1 MTPQCINCLSH
12 APENDFDNQGLKQ
25 IQINRLKKKDLA
37 LSMEQQQTMIAAARG
52 HSPADLLITNVR
64 LVNTLSGEIHP
75 ANVAVRDGVVL
86 GFEDYPARKVVNGG
100 GAYVCPG
107 FIEAHIHIESTL
119 LAPPVF
125 AEVAAARGTAAVV
138 CDPHEIANVLGVEG
152 IEYFLESTRKLPVSI
167 FCMLSSCVPA
177 THLENAGARIGA
189 VEMRALLE
197 KHPGRFPGLGEMMNF
212 PGVIHGDPD
221 VLAKLD
227 LARDLV
233 IDGHAPGLTGMDL
246 NAYIV
251 AGPGSDHECVQL
263 EEARE
268 KLRKGMHVMIR
279 QGTSEHNIDELL
291 PLVTD
296 SNWPNFSLVSDDR
309 HPGDLSRLG
318 HLDDNLRRAVQ
329 LGLDPVRAVQMVT
342 INPARYFGL
351 QRRGVIAPGYRA
363 DLVLVE
369 DLRDF
374 RIRDVYLGGMALDD
388 CSFAAETALPGNSMH
403 IRNLDEHSFA
413 VPAAG
418 ATARVVEIVPGQIVT
433 KAALGRPAIRSGLA
447 LADPSADLAKL
458 AVIERHRA
466 TGNIGLG
473 FVRGL
478 GLQRGALAST
488 VAHDSHNL
496 IIAGISDAD
505 MLAAARAAQRMGG
518 GLVAVLDGNVLASLP
533 LPVAG
538 LMSDIPLNEV
548 VAAMEKLSA
557 ACETMGLTHAN
568 PFMILSF
575 LALPVIPELKLTDKG
590 LVDVNRFEL
599 VGLWVD

>member
-1 MTPQCINCLSH
+1 
-12 APENDFDNQGLKQ
+12 
-25 IQINRLKKKDLA
+25 
-37 LSMEQQQTMIAAARG
+37 MEKQQTMIAAARG
-52 HSPADLLITNVR
+52 RSLADLLITNIQ

-86 GFEDYPARKVVNGG
+86 GFEDYPARKTVDGG
-100 GAYVCPG
+100 GVYLCPG
-107 FIEAHIHIESTL
+107 FVEAHIHIESTL

-125 AEVAAARGTAAVV
+125 AGVAAARGTAAVV

-152 IEYFLESTRKLPVSI
+152 IEYVLQSTRDLPISI
-167 FCMLSSCVPA
+167 YCMFPSCVPA
-177 THLENAGARIGA
+177 THLENCGARLGV
-189 VEMRALLE
+189 VEMQFLIN
-197 KHPGRFPGLGEMMNF
+197 KYPGRFPGLGEMMNF

-221 VLAKLD
+221 VLAKLE

-279 QGTSEHNIDELL
+279 QGTSEHNIAELL
-291 PLVTD
+291 PMVTD
-296 SNWPNFSLVSDDR
+296 SNWPGFSLVSDDR
-309 HPGDLSRLG
+309 HPGDLARLG
-318 HLDDNLRRAVQ
+318 HMDENLRRAVQ
-329 LGLDPVRAVQMVT
+329 LGLEPVRAVQMAT

-351 QRRGVIAPGYRA
+351 KHRGAIAPGYRA

-369 DLRDF
+369 DLKDF
-374 RIRDVYLGGMALDD
+374 KINKVYLGGVALEE
-388 CSFAAETALPGNSMH
+388 CSFNAAVAPPGNSMH
-403 IRNLDEHSFA
+403 IRKLNEHSFA
-413 VPAAG
+413 IPANG
-418 ATARVVEIVPGQIVT
+418 TTARVIEIVPGQIVT
-433 KAALGRPAIRSGLA
+433 NAALGRPVIHDDLA
-447 LADPSADLAKL
+447 LADPSSDLAKL
-458 AVIERHRA
+458 AVVERHRA

-478 GLQRGALAST
+478 GMQRGALAST

-496 IIAGISDAD
+496 ITAGTNDAD
-505 MLAAARAAQRMGG
+505 MLVAARAAQDMGG
-518 GLVAVLDGNVLASLP
+518 GLVAVRDGNVLAALP
-533 LPVAG
+533 LPIAG
-538 LMSDIPLNEV
+538 LMSDKPLEEV
-548 VAAMEKLSA
+548 VRAMEKLST
-557 ACETMGLTHAN
+557 ACEDMGLTHPN
-568 PFMILSF
+568 PFMVLSF

-599 VGLWVD
+599 VGLWAD